1 MFCVVTLQLKPATV
15 VYLLN
20 LIAIIVMIFR
30 ERRKP
35 QSILVWSLAFYAL
48 PVVAFVFYI
57 FIGRGPS
64 FSKKKKYLGK
74 VLANEKYYKIL
85 EESYA
90 TFENAPTDVSDDTKD
105 FIKFCTKYNNSPC
118 LIFND
123 MEVFTDI
130 SMQYERMIED
140 IANASNIYW
149 IQFDNDV
156 KLRLWD
162 YKYFDESIYEVVS
175 KKKGARSLRYAF
187 TDDDY
192 QYALENGTVLE
203 F

>member
-1 MFCVVTLQLKPATV
+1 MKTNKFL
-15 VYLLN
+15 
-20 LIAIIVMIFR
+20 LIA
-30 ERRKP
+30 
-35 QSILVWSLAFYAL
+35 
-48 PVVAFVFYI
+48 
-57 FIGRGPS
+57 G
-64 FSKKKKYLGK
+64 
-74 VLANEKYYKIL
+74 
-85 EESYA
+85 
-90 TFENAPTDVSDDTKD
+90 
-105 FIKFCTKYNNSPC
+105 
-118 LIFND
+118 LIFCFTSCMND
-123 MEVFTDI
+123 SHASITVEYVNESSHTIYIGIGFG
-130 SMQYERMIED
+130 SYETIKTLNYGKSHIIHDYYRSEEYPFED

-187 TDDDY
+187 TDADY

>member
-1 MFCVVTLQLKPATV
+1 M
-15 VYLLN
+15 
-20 LIAIIVMIFR
+20 
-30 ERRKP
+30 
-35 QSILVWSLAFYAL
+35 
-48 PVVAFVFYI
+48 
-57 FIGRGPS
+57 
-64 FSKKKKYLGK
+64 
-74 VLANEKYYKIL
+74 KIL
-85 EESYA
+85 NALILSAITIMLTSCMNDSHASITVEYVNESSHTIYIGIGFGSYETIKTLNYGKSHIIHDYYRSEEYP
-90 TFENAPTDVSDDTKD
+90 F
-105 FIKFCTKYNNSPC
+105 
-118 LIFND
+118 
-123 MEVFTDI
+123 
-130 SMQYERMIED
+130 ED